1 MQQTLDRSPLL
12 LEFKRILAEEESG
25 ILTVEGEGFSK
36 KLVFCRG
43 RLTAADST
51 DPGEGLTAILQDCG
65 LISGDVLEDN
75 DDRFAALLVNRGVL
89 QHGEVAFAKL
99 HRIRIIAL
107 SLFSLAQGEW
117 TFHSGPPPASTP
129 KGGTIHLADIL
140 SDAVSSIKTH
150 YYFREIFSRSH
161 PRFVD
166 VPRAVTSRVYER
178 QKSLFNRL
186 RKVKD
191 CAHREILSR
200 LDIPEEDYWETLI
213 LFYLL
218 GGVVFPEAAPD
229 DTIKRRREMV
239 IRWRDRGNSGELD
252 YHDLLGIEENAS
264 SAEVEAAFLSRT
276 SQFHPERLDLDPDS
290 ELYGAALEILDEMKS
305 ARDLL
310 APRSRTAPPRKTMPS
325 EEEENPVKRA
335 QVLFQE
341 ALECKG
347 QKRYADAANCLD
359 RAIHLDPERAK
370 YYFQLGVCQMHLPAF
385 RKNAEQNLLKASE
398 MEPWNAEPAYTL
410 GVMFRSAGLR
420 RMSEKYFRMAL
431 EINMDHTKAGK
442 ALREMT
448 GTPQRRG
455 RKGKGFFS

>member
-1 MQQTLDRSPLL
+1 MQQTLDRSHLL
-12 LEFKRILAEEESG
+12 LEFKRILADEESG
-25 ILTVEGEGFSK
+25 TLTVRGEGFSK

-75 DDRFAALLVNRGVL
+75 DDRFAELLVNRGVL
-89 QHGEVAFAKL
+89 QQGEVAFARL
-99 HRIRIIAL
+99 HRMRIIAL
-107 SLFSLAQGEW
+107 SLFSLARGEW
-117 TFHSGPPPASTP
+117 LFQPGPPPASTP
-129 KGGTIHLADIL
+129 RGGSIHLADIL

-166 VPRAVTSRVYER
+166 IPRSISSRVYER
-178 QKSLFNRL
+178 QSSLFKRL
-186 RKVKD
+186 RKIKD
-191 CAHREILSR
+191 CSHQEILAS
-200 LDIPEEDYWETLI
+200 LEIQEEDYWETLI

-218 GGVVFPEAAPD
+218 GGVVFPEAGPSD
-229 DTIKRRREMV
+229 EIKHRREMI
-239 IRWRDRGNSGELD
+239 IRWRDRGESGELD
-252 YHDLLGIEENAS
+252 YHDLLGLSGNAP
-264 SAEVEAAFLSRT
+264 AGEVEAAFLNRT
-276 SQFHPERLDLDPDS
+276 REFHPDRLELDPGSDM
-290 ELYGAALEILDEMKS
+290 YNTALEILDKMKS
-305 ARDLL
+305 ARDILTS
-310 APRSRTAPPRKTMPS
+310 PSQPAPPPDTVPAA
-325 EEEENPVKRA
+325 EEENPVKRA

-341 ALECKG
+341 ALEHKG
-347 QKRYADAANCLD
+347 HKYYAEAANCLD

-385 RKNAEQNLLKASE
+385 RKNAEQNLLKAME

-431 EINMDHTKAGK
+431 DINMDHTKAGK
-442 ALREMT
+442 ALREMA
-448 GTPQRRG
+448 GTTPRRG

>member
-12 LEFKRILAEEESG
+12 LEFKRILASEDSG
-25 ILTVEGEGFSK
+25 TLTVRGEGFSK

-43 RLTAADST
+43 RLTAADSSE
-51 DPGEGLTAILQDCG
+51 PREGLTAILQDCG

-75 DDRFAALLVNRGVL
+75 DDRFAELLVNRGVL

-99 HRIRIIAL
+99 HRMRLIAL
-107 SLFSLAQGEW
+107 SLFSLDQGEW

-129 KGGTIHLADIL
+129 KGGSIHLADIL

-161 PRFVD
+161 PRFAD
-166 VPRAVTSRVYER
+166 IPKAISSRVYER
-178 QKSLFNRL
+178 QKSLFKRL
-186 RKVKD
+186 RKIKD
-191 CAHREILSR
+191 SSHQDILSQ

-218 GGVVFPEAAPD
+218 GGVVFPEAGPSD
-229 DTIKRRREMV
+229 EIKRRREMV
-239 IRWRDRGNSGELD
+239 IRWRDRGESGEID
-252 YHDLLGIEENAS
+252 YHDLLGIEENAP
-264 SAEVEAAFLSRT
+264 AAAVEAAFLSRT
-276 SQFHPERLDLDPDS
+276 NEFHPDRLELDPDS
-290 ELYGAALEILDEMKS
+290 DLYTAALEILDEMKS
-305 ARDLL
+305 ARDHLS
-310 APRSRTAPPRKTMPS
+310 APAQPGPPPKPMPAV
-325 EEEENPVKRA
+325 EEENPVKRA

-341 ALECKG
+341 ALEYKG
-347 QKRYADAANCLD
+347 QKRYADAANSLD

-385 RKNAEQNLLKASE
+385 RKNAEQNLLKAAE

-431 EINMDHTKAGK
+431 AINMDHTKAGK
-442 ALREMT
+442 ALNEIT
-448 GTPQRRG
+448 GTPAKRG